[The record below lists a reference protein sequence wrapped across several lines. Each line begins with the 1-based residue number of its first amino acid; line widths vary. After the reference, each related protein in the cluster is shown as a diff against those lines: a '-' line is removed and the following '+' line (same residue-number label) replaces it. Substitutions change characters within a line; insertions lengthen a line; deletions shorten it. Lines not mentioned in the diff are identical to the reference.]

1 MHRLRVPGYFCFPDA
16 FSTEAGEKN
25 PGLRYPIL
33 IKPVDSSGSKGV
45 TLLRS
50 YDAVSLMK
58 AYQKAIAHAFTGKAL
73 AEEEIVSGYRY
84 VIGGDVIVR
93 SGRILFLGLMDC
105 LREKEQSLVPCG
117 KIYLCGA
124 KDAIVAEEMEFRS
137 FCQMRQE

>member
-58 AYQKAIAHAFTGKAL
+58 AYQKAIAYAFTGKAL

-105 LREKEQSLVPCG
+105 LREEEQSLVPCG

-124 KDAIVAEEMEFRS
+124 KDAIVAEEMKFRS